1 MTRRRRITAWVAVA
15 APLASFGAGGA
26 VPSAAVAAASAT
38 ASASAF
44 AGSPVVTRLSD
55 EAKLSRWAYPAREA
69 FVRTEP
75 SEQARVIDRLRIL
88 TEDRLPETYLLLER
102 SVGPGEQ
109 DWVRL
114 RVPGRPNGRT
124 GWVPRDA
131 LGSFHRVRTAIT
143 VDRRRLR
150 VTLRRRG
157 RVVFRAPVG
166 IGKGSTPTPAGRFWI
181 REKFRVAG
189 GGGVYGPR
197 ALGTSAY
204 APGLTDW
211 PSGGVVGFHGTNQP
225 GLIPGRPS
233 HGCIRLRNEDI
244 VRFYRLV
251 PVGTPVRIR

>member
-1 MTRRRRITAWVAVA
+1 MTLRRRITACAVAVA
-15 APLASFGAGGA
+15 APLASFAGAGGA
-26 VPSAAVAAASAT
+26 SASADGRAVAAAT
-38 ASASAF
+38 AD
-44 AGSPVVTRLSD
+44 GTVVTRLSD

-69 FVRTEP
+69 LVRTAP
-75 SEQARVIDRLRIL
+75 SDRARVIDRLRIL
-88 TEDRLPETYLLLER
+88 TEDRLPETYLLLTR
-102 SVGPGEQ
+102 RVGAGEED

-131 LGSFHRVRTAIT
+131 LGSFHRVSTAIT

-150 VTLRRRG
+150 VTVRRRG
-157 RVVFRAPVG
+157 RIVFRAPVG
-166 IGKGSTPTPAGRFWI
+166 IGKASTPTPAGRFWI

-197 ALGTSAY
+197 ALGTAAY

-211 PSGGVVGFHGTNQP
+211 PSGGVVGFHGTDQP

-233 HGCIRLRNEDI
+233 HGCIRLRNQDI
-244 VRFYRLV
+244 VGFYRLV

>member
-1 MTRRRRITAWVAVA
+1 MAVGAPLASLAGAGGASASIHAGAVA
-15 APLASFGAGGA
+15 APSADGA
-26 VPSAAVAAASAT
+26 
-38 ASASAF
+38 
-44 AGSPVVTRLSD
+44 VVTRLSD
-55 EAKLSRWAYPAREA
+55 EATLSRWAYPAREA
-69 FVRTEP
+69 LVRTAP
-75 SEQARVIDRLRIL
+75 SDQARVIARLRIL
-88 TEDRLPETYLLLER
+88 TEDRLPETYLLLQRRE
-102 SVGPGEQ
+102 GPGAG

-131 LGSFHRVRTAIT
+131 LGSFHRVRTAVT

-150 VTLRRRG
+150 VTVRRRG

-166 IGKGSTPTPAGRFWI
+166 IGTPSTPTPAGRFWV
-181 REKFRVAG
+181 REKFRVA

-197 ALGTSAY
+197 ALGTAAY
-204 APGLTDW
+204 APRLTDW

-233 HGCIRLRNEDI
+233 HGCIRLRNHDI
-244 VRFYRLV
+244 RRFYRLV

>member
-1 MTRRRRITAWVAVA
+1 LTHRRRLTACAVAVV
-15 APLASFGAGGA
+15 APLASFAGAGDA
-26 VPSAAVAAASAT
+26 SASVAAAVPPA
-38 ASASAF
+38 ADEA
-44 AGSPVVTRLSD
+44 VVTRLSD

-69 FVRTEP
+69 LVRTAP
-75 SEQARVIDRLRIL
+75 SDQARVIDRLRIL
-88 TEDRLPETYLLLER
+88 TEDRLPETYLLLQRREA
-102 SVGPGEQ
+102 SGAG

-131 LGSFHRVRTAIT
+131 LGSFHRVTTAVT

-157 RVVFRAPVG
+157 RVVFRAPIG

-197 ALGTSAY
+197 ALGTAAY

-211 PSGGVVGFHGTNQP
+211 PSGGVIGFHGTNQP

-233 HGCIRLRNEDI
+233 HGCIRLRNHDI
-244 VRFYRLV
+244 WRFYRLV

>member
-1 MTRRRRITAWVAVA
+1 MTLRRRITACAVAVA
-15 APLASFGAGGA
+15 ASLASLAGAGGA
-26 VPSAAVAAASAT
+26 SASADAGAVAAGGA
-38 ASASAF
+38 
-44 AGSPVVTRLSD
+44 VVTRLSD

-69 FVRTEP
+69 LVRTAP
-75 SEQARVIDRLRIL
+75 SDQARVIARLRIL
-88 TEDRLPETYLLLER
+88 TEDRLPETYLLLTR
-102 SVGPGEQ
+102 HVGAGKTN

-150 VTLRRRG
+150 VTVRRRG
-157 RVVFRAPVG
+157 RIVFRAPVG
-166 IGKGSTPTPAGRFWI
+166 IGTPSTPTPAGRFWI

-197 ALGTSAY
+197 ALGTAAY
-204 APGLTDW
+204 APRLTDW
-211 PSGGVVGFHGTNQP
+211 PSGGVIGFHGTNQP

-233 HGCIRLRNEDI
+233 HGCIRLRNHDI
-244 VRFYRLV
+244 SRFYRLV
-251 PVGTPVRIR
+251 PVGTPLRIR

>member
-1 MTRRRRITAWVAVA
+1 M
-15 APLASFGAGGA
+15 APLAPLVGAGGA
-26 VPSAAVAAASAT
+26 AASAGT
-38 ASASAF
+38 
-44 AGSPVVTRLSD
+44 VVAERADGAVLTRLSD
-55 EAKLSRWAYPAREA
+55 EARLSRWAYPAREA
-69 FVRTEP
+69 LVRTAPGERAP
-75 SEQARVIDRLRIL
+75 VIDRLRIL
-88 TEDRLPETYLLLER
+88 TEDRLPETYLLLQR
-102 SVGPGEQ
+102 RLGPGDD
-109 DWVRL
+109 DWVRV

-131 LGSFHRVRTAIT
+131 LGSFHRVRTSVT

-150 VTLRRRG
+150 VTVRRRG

-166 IGKGSTPTPAGRFWI
+166 IGARSTPTPAGRFWI

-197 ALGTSAY
+197 ALGTAAY
-204 APGLTDW
+204 APRLTDW

-233 HGCIRLRNEDI
+233 HGCIRLRNHDI
-244 VRFYRLV
+244 RRFYRLV

>member
-1 MTRRRRITAWVAVA
+1 VAL
-15 APLASFGAGGA
+15 LASLAGAGGA
-26 VPSAAVAAASAT
+26 AASA
-38 ASASAF
+38 AADGPPA
-44 AGSPVVTRLSD
+44 ADGAVVTRLSD

-69 FVRTEP
+69 LVRGAP
-75 SEQARVIDRLRIL
+75 SDQARVIDRLRIL
-88 TEDRLPETYLLLER
+88 TEDRLPETYLLLARRE
-102 SVGPGEQ
+102 GPGEEN

-131 LGSFHRVRTAIT
+131 LGSFHRVTTAIT

-150 VTLRRRG
+150 VTVRRRG

-166 IGKGSTPTPAGRFWI
+166 IGTSSTPTPAGRFWI

-189 GGGVYGPR
+189 GGGAYGPR
-197 ALGTSAY
+197 ALGTAAY

-211 PSGGVVGFHGTNQP
+211 PSGGVVGFHGTSRP

-233 HGCIRLRNEDI
+233 HGCIRLRNHDI
-244 VRFYRLV
+244 MRFYRLV

>member
-1 MTRRRRITAWVAVA
+1 MTLRRLITACAVAVV
-15 APLASFGAGGA
+15 APLASVIGAGGA
-26 VPSAAVAAASAT
+26 AASASVAAAGADG
-38 ASASAF
+38 A
-44 AGSPVVTRLSD
+44 VLTRLSD
-55 EAKLSRWAYPAREA
+55 EATLSRWAYPAREA
-69 FVRTEP
+69 LVRTAPDER
-75 SEQARVIDRLRIL
+75 ARVIDRLRIL
-88 TEDRLPETYLLLER
+88 TEDRLPETYLLLQR
-102 SVGPGEQ
+102 RVGPGES

-114 RVPGRPNGRT
+114 WVPGRPNGRT

-131 LGSFHRVRTAIT
+131 LGSFHRVRTAVT

-150 VTLRRRG
+150 VTVRRRG

-166 IGKGSTPTPAGRFWI
+166 IGTPSTPTPAGRFWI

-197 ALGTSAY
+197 ALGTAAY
-204 APGLTDW
+204 APRLTDW

-233 HGCIRLRNEDI
+233 HGCIRLRNHDI
-244 VRFYRLV
+244 RRFYRLV